1 LIAANSWFGV
11 RLLLSR
17 CDGPRSPSPP
27 LPAIDAMRCPSV
39 WSCPVGLGRR
49 RDPRRCRRP

>member
-11 RLLLSR
+11 RFLLSR

-39 WSCPVGLGRR
+39 WSCPDGLGRR
-49 RDPRRCRRP
+49 TGPRRCRRP